1 MSEPLRAAA
10 VQKVAH
16 LSRLKLTDEEV
27 ARFGRQL
34 GDVLKYVELLNTVD
48 TTGVEPMAHA
58 VETTN
63 VFRADEERPSLSRAD
78 ALANA
83 PKADGRYFLV
93 PQILE
98 NG

>member
-1 MSEPLRAAA
+1 MSEPLPAAA

-16 LSRLKLTDEEV
+16 LSRLKLSDDEV
-27 ARFGRQL
+27 ARFGQQL

-48 TTGVEPMAHA
+48 TTGIEPMAHP

-63 VFRADEERPSLSRAD
+63 VLRADEERPSLPRAD

>member
-1 MSEPLRAAA
+1 MSEPLPATA

-16 LSRLKLTDEEV
+16 LSRLKLTDDEV

-34 GDVLKYVELLNTVD
+34 GDILKYVELLNAVD

-63 VFRADEERPSLSRAD
+63 VFRPDEERPSLPRAD

-83 PKADGRYFLV
+83 PKADDRYFLV

>member
-1 MSEPLRAAA
+1 MSEPLPAAS

-16 LSRLKLTDEEV
+16 LSRLKLSDDEV

-48 TTGVEPMAHA
+48 TTGIEPMAHA
-58 VETTN
+58 VETAN
-63 VFRADEERPSLSRAD
+63 VFRPDEERPSLSRAD